1 VPASGQIR
9 KISLAFF
16 SCSEVNFSLHEGET
30 SFGKEEVSATV
41 SYDDTEFGSARAAKS
56 MDAQKSANRKKD
68 RGMTCDA

>member
-1 VPASGQIR
+1 
-9 KISLAFF
+9 
-16 SCSEVNFSLHEGET
+16 VNFSLHEGET

-41 SYDDTEFGSARAAKS
+41 SYDDTEFGSARTAKS